1 MYTQNKTL
9 DEIFDLYAFRVIL
22 IKICDR
28 LHNMRTME
36 YQSPKK
42 QREKSL
48 ETMEIYAPI
57 AHRLGMQKLKWELE
71 DLSLRYLDP
80 VGYEE
85 IETQLAKRS
94 SAHEEFL
101 ASVQQRIQQRM
112 DEEGIHC
119 TVYGRVKHI

>member
-1 MYTQNKTL
+1 
-9 DEIFDLYAFRVIL
+9 
-22 IKICDR
+22 
-28 LHNMRTME
+28 MRTME
-36 YQSPKK
+36 YQSPAK

-80 VGYEE
+80 VGYKE
-85 IETQLAKRS
+85 IEDELAARS

-101 ASVQQRIQQRM
+101 AASSSASPSGCGKRASAARSTA
-112 DEEGIHC
+112 G
-119 TVYGRVKHI
+119 